1 MEEANELEVWKIG
14 GNELDSP
21 EFLQGLAQ
29 AVQQST
35 RPVVIVHGGGQA
47 ITNLQERLGVPVR
60 KVDGFR
66 ITGLADLEVVQLVLI
81 GDTNKR
87 IVLALLQAGVD
98 ALGIS
103 GLDGGLL
110 RCVPKQ
116 HSTLDLGWVG
126 EIHSVRADIIH
137 NLLGLGYT
145 PVVAPVSLGQTTDGA
160 PHAYNVNADDAAK
173 AVAMAARAS
182 TLVFISNVPGVL
194 TSGKVL
200 PNLTAA
206 QTAALIEAGVIT
218 GGMIPKVQAALAVVA
233 SGVPAVRITNLAGLL
248 LAGTGTVFAT

>member
-248 LAGTGTVFAT
+248 AGTGTVFAT

>member
-110 RCVPKQ
+110 RCIPKQ
-116 HSTLDLGWVG
+116 HPTLDLGWVG
-126 EIHSVRADIIH
+126 EIHNVRADILH
-137 NLLGLGYT
+137 NMLGLGYT

-182 TLVFISNVPGVL
+182 TLVFVSNVPGVL
-194 TSGKVL
+194 ASGQVL
-200 PNLTAA
+200 PNLNAT
-206 QTAALIEAGVIT
+206 QTASLIDTGVIT

-233 SGVPAVRITNLAGLL
+233 SGVPAVRITNLTGLL
-248 LAGTGTVFAT
+248 TGTGTVFGA